1 MKWSAQKVK
10 DWICSNIKDP
20 KSAIAIVSKIFAKK
34 VLSVLWQFIMFV
46 YDIYH
51 MAYLNKASQVSYLT
65 FNDITSQKKLT
76 IQRKISAVSVPKKQ
90 YLNEWS
96 Y

>member
-1 MKWSAQKVK
+1 
-10 DWICSNIKDP
+10 
-20 KSAIAIVSKIFAKK
+20 
-34 VLSVLWQFIMFV
+34 MFV

-90 YLNEWS
+90 YLNEGS